1 MKFGTRILDGR
12 EQAIVRGAD
21 GAVRALADVT
31 EAAGL
36 GRINDVLG
44 LVQACDQ
51 QPELLSRLDP
61 DALLGEAEASIDWAP
76 PLPNPSMILNV
87 AFNNR
92 ELMRN
97 AHVDPGVPNFFLKP
111 PSCMIGSG
119 KEIIVDPDW
128 GAVIPEPEVCAV
140 IGKRAK
146 HVREEDALDVI
157 FGFLIHN
164 DITSHGLK
172 FMKDSIAVTYPP
184 DMAWPEFYTWRRLH
198 GEEDTDAYF
207 VYHTRSK
214 GTDTFGPMGTWITTA
229 DEIDDPNDLHVTGR
243 LNDDVFTQDHTGNY
257 RFSIQRC
264 IAEASQHF
272 TLRPGDLLSFGT
284 TGKGNDKFPR
294 GHKSVLI
301 GQQQGSISIEIDPLG
316 RLENPIRH
324 QKGGA

>member
-1 MKFGTRILDGR
+1 MKFGTRILDDR

-36 GRINDVLG
+36 GRIDDMLS
-44 LVQACDQ
+44 LVRACDE
-51 QPELLSRLDP
+51 QPELLSRL
-61 DALLGEAEASIDWAP
+61 
-76 PLPNPSMILNV
+76 
-87 AFNNR
+87 
-92 ELMRN
+92 
-97 AHVDPGVPNFFLKP
+97 
-111 PSCMIGSG
+111 
-119 KEIIVDPDW
+119 
-128 GAVIPEPEVCAV
+128 
-140 IGKRAK
+140 
-146 HVREEDALDVI
+146 
-157 FGFLIHN
+157 
-164 DITSHGLK
+164 
-172 FMKDSIAVTYPP
+172 
-184 DMAWPEFYTWRRLH
+184 
-198 GEEDTDAYF
+198 
-207 VYHTRSK
+207 
-214 GTDTFGPMGTWITTA
+214 
-229 DEIDDPNDLHVTGR
+229 DPNDLHVTGR